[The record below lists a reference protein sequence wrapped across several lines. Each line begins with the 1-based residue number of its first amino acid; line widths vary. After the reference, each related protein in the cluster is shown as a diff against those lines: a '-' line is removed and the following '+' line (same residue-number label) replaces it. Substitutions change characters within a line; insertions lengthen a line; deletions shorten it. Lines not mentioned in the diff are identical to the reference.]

1 MITYYVWK
9 RSDGYV
15 SCSCF
20 MPSTLSGRDGV
31 IRTFELLGEFEHW
44 DDAYDMLK
52 KFSNHE

>member
-1 MITYYVWK
+1 MINYYVWK

-20 MPSTLSGRDGV
+20 MPSTLNGRDGV

-44 DDAYDMLK
+44 CDAYDMLK
-52 KFSNHE
+52 KFSKP